1 MGPQRSRGVTDHLSP
16 RMGYRDYAGWAT
28 MLRYGGHRKNR
39 ENTEF
44 PTTQKHNLKQGALR
58 ILDKIAL
65 GAILVTFAGVL
76 AVGISINVLRDSLR
90 EKDEQE

>member
-1 MGPQRSRGVTDHLSP
+1 MGPQGARSATDHLP
-16 RMGYRDYAGWAT
+16 ARLGYRDHAGWTA
-28 MLRYGGHRKNR
+28 MLRSSRHRENR

-44 PTTQKHNLKQGALR
+44 PTTQKHNLKQGALKL
-58 ILDKIAL
+58 LDKIAL

>member
-1 MGPQRSRGVTDHLSP
+1 MGPQGSRGVTDHLP
-16 RMGYRDYAGWAT
+16 ARLGYRDHAGWTA
-28 MLRYGGHRKNR
+28 MLRSSRHRENR
-39 ENTEF
+39 ENTKL

>member
-1 MGPQRSRGVTDHLSP
+1 MGPQGSRGVTDHLPP
-16 RMGYRDYAGWAT
+16 RLGYRDNAGWTA
-28 MLRYGGHRKNR
+28 MLRSSRHRENR
-39 ENTEF
+39 ESTEF
-44 PTTQKHNLKQGALR
+44 PTTQKHNLKQGALKL
-58 ILDKIAL
+58 LDKIAL